1 MEWTPLNERMIQVR
15 FYSKYIKLTIIHE
28 YMPTLEAYEDV
39 KDEFYS
45 RLQEVADKMN
55 QHDMLVITGD
65 MNAKV
70 GDQTWDL

>member
-1 MEWTPLNERMIQVR
+1 MEWTALNERMIQVR
-15 FYSKYIKLTIIHE
+15 FFSKYIKLTIIHV
-28 YMPTLEAYEDV
+28 YMPMLEAYEEV

-55 QHDMLVITGD
+55 QHDMLIITGD

>member
-1 MEWTPLNERMIQVR
+1 MEWTALNERMIQVR
-15 FYSKYIKLTIIHE
+15 FFSKYIKLTIIHV
-28 YMPTLEAYEDV
+28 YMTMLEAYEEV
-39 KDEFYS
+39 KDEFSS

-55 QHDMLVITGD
+55 QHDMLIITGD